1 MFSYI
6 HIARAN
12 TSNYIMKYHE
22 FSIIK
27 LYLPFLVL
35 YSDITL
41 KKKKKKLNPKY
52 LT

>member
-6 HIARAN
+6 DIARAN
-12 TSNYIMKYHE
+12 TSNYIMKYYE

-27 LYLPFLVL
+27 FYLPFLVL

-41 KKKKKKLNPKY
+41 KKNKKKLNPKY